1 MDFTKFINSPDI
13 REHHKK
19 IDYQYNALE
28 AAWLVFQCNS
38 ISVSVQDK
46 HEAWQ
51 WIIDNM
57 PDFVI
62 EKERCRYF
70 EGKSLHGVLKDYI
83 EMENQFINDFINCS
97 EDSVF
102 TYKSGSMIFDR
113 ESRTYY
119 YDFYDGFNGI
129 FSTYHDCLEY
139 ISENEKPDESEDVSG
154 AFYEIYKCGLNSGN
168 KIRNEVN
175 LVIDSRGQVYTTNM
189 SFDQSED
196 YKCQLEC
203 FFEDLWFEFPVPFEK
218 GDIVCLIGWN
228 KPIVLSDIVIP
239 SSCNPDEFR
248 LRKCGGDTSDMNLW
262 GYIMCM
268 NTFYEAAQAQNG
280 RMFMGIDHDVW
291 WNYMDV
297 VYYRRELGGFDRCL
311 KPVSS
316 WLKGRFDGNDLS
328 ILLMAYSRI
337 MNEEINRSLLNTGYR
352 KEVMI
357 DAGLDKERAV
367 DEKKILKYDVK
378 VTVYPSS
385 PTDGWMSGQAYADY
399 LAFLETIEGNVED
412 YYEMKMFYPESYDP
426 ESDYI
431 HFWAVDDKRNVG
443 FEFNAEYVISNR
455 KDEEKR
461 LLDDNDRHHS
471 DFVSEGMYEEQPYKR
486 AISINGKY
494 FSNYS
499 DTELFM
505 FSEFDALLPKL
516 EK

>member
-1 MDFTKFINSPDI
+1 MDFTVYINSPDI

-19 IDYQYNALE
+19 IDYQYNTLE
-28 AAWLVFQCNS
+28 AAWLVYQCKS

-51 WIIDNM
+51 WIIDSM

-83 EMENQFINDFINCS
+83 EMENRFISDFINDS
-97 EDSVF
+97 DSSVF

-113 ESRTYY
+113 DSHTYY
-119 YDFYDGFNGI
+119 YVFYDGFNGA
-129 FSTYHDCLEY
+129 FSTYQDCLDY

-154 AFYEIYKCGLNSGN
+154 AFYEIYKCSLNSGN
-168 KIRNEVN
+168 EIRNEVN
-175 LVIDSRGQVYTTNM
+175 LVIDSRGQVYATNM

-196 YKCQLEC
+196 YKCQLEY

-239 SSCNPDEFR
+239 SSCNPDKFRVRR
-248 LRKCGGDTSDMNLW
+248 LRGDTSDMNLW

-268 NTFYEAAQAQNG
+268 NTSCKTEQAQNG

-297 VYYRRELGGFDRCL
+297 VYYRKELDGFERCL

-337 MNEEINRSLLNTGYR
+337 MNEEISRSLLNTGYR

-357 DAGLDKERAV
+357 DAGLN
-367 DEKKILKYDVK
+367 
-378 VTVYPSS
+378 
-385 PTDGWMSGQAYADY
+385 
-399 LAFLETIEGNVED
+399 ET
-412 YYEMKMFYPESYDP
+412 
-426 ESDYI
+426 
-431 HFWAVDDKRNVG
+431 
-443 FEFNAEYVISNR
+443 
-455 KDEEKR
+455 
-461 LLDDNDRHHS
+461 
-471 DFVSEGMYEEQPYKR
+471 
-486 AISINGKY
+486 
-494 FSNYS
+494 
-499 DTELFM
+499 
-505 FSEFDALLPKL
+505 
-516 EK
+516 